1 MDIVLMLSAE
11 SLYLRMNFPQMHKSG
26 AVRSTQEAESRGSR
40 AQISGFLIY
49 YILSY
54 RMKKTTSSNQNPC
67 IEENHFNPP
76 ASQRWSWLPPKTGG
90 NTSITL

>member
-40 AQISGFLIY
+40 AQISGFLI
-49 YILSY
+49 
-54 RMKKTTSSNQNPC
+54 
-67 IEENHFNPP
+67 
-76 ASQRWSWLPPKTGG
+76 
-90 NTSITL
+90 